1 MAEYPNL
8 NGKTRDDAWQL
19 LTEWVSGESL
29 RKHCLSVEAAMRWY
43 ARQNG
48 EPEDAWGMV
57 GLLHDFD
64 YERHPTLAQHPIEG
78 APVLREAGYPEW
90 LIRAILSHGDLQET
104 HPRETQ
110 LEKTLHAVDEL
121 TGFISAVALVRPSK
135 AVADVKTSSVKK
147 KMKDRAFAAAINRQ
161 EMLEAAAELGV
172 EFDVHVASVIDAMTE
187 NAEALGLQGV
197 ALESTTTS

>member
-19 LTEWVSGESL
+19 LTEWVSSESL
-29 RKHCLSVEAAMRWY
+29 RKHCMSVEAAMRWY

-90 LIRAILSHGDLQET
+90 LIRAILSHGDLEET
-104 HPRETQ
+104 YPRVTQ

-135 AVADVKTSSVKK
+135 AVADVKPSSVKK
-147 KMKDRAFAAAINRQ
+147 KMKDKAFAAAINRQ
-161 EMLEAAAELGV
+161 EMLEAAEELGV

-187 NAEALGLQGV
+187 NAEALGLQGEAV
-197 ALESTTTS
+197 EATTPS

>member
-1 MAEYPNL
+1 MADYPDL

-19 LTEWVSGESL
+19 LTEWVQSESL

-48 EPEDAWGMV
+48 EPEEAWALV

-64 YERHPTLAQHPIEG
+64 YEKHPTLEQHPMEG
-78 APVLREAGYPEW
+78 APVLREEGYPEW
-90 LIRAILSHGDLQET
+90 VVRAILSHGDLEET
-104 HPRETQ
+104 YPRETQ

-135 AVADVKTSSVKK
+135 AVADVKPSSVKK
-147 KMKDRAFAAAINRQ
+147 KMKDKAFAAAINRQ
-161 EMLEAAAELGV
+161 EMLEAAEALGV
-172 EFDVHVASVIDAMTE
+172 EFDLHVASVIDAMTE
-187 NAEALGLQGV
+187 HAEALGLQGV
-197 ALESTTTS
+197 AAEATS